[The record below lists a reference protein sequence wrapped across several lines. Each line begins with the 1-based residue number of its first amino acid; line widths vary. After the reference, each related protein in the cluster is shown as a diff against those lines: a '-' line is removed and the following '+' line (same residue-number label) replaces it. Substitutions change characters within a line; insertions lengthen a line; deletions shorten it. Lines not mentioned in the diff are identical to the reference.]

1 MTAKIIAAI
10 AAKRQ
15 LDEEAARQT
24 WAGCLREAQSS
35 PRWHDYAFHCS
46 QLELGEV
53 WKIPAYEESESLLSL
68 NARHEQVIGDVKGAL
83 VECWVV
89 SDATDWVV
97 RFKLAKV
104 HLSAFP
110 FKELFTLRPGCA
122 QVIERLLENRARSPS
137 SKPHFVPH

>member
-1 MTAKIIAAI
+1 MTQPVILLDLDGVIVDSQAFEISVTAKIIAAI

-53 WKIPAYEESESLLSL
+53 WKIPAHQESESLLSL

-83 VECWVV
+83 VIMLG
-89 SDATDWVV
+89 
-97 RFKLAKV
+97 R
-104 HLSAFP
+104 
-110 FKELFTLRPGCA
+110 LR
-122 QVIERLLENRARSPS
+122 RD
-137 SKPHFVPH
+137 